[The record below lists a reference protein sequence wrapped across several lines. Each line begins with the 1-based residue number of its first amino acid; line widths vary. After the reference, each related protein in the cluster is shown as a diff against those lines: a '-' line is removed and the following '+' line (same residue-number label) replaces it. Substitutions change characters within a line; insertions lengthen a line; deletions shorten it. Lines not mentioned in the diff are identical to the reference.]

1 MKPEAVKHANQSN
14 MRGDGDNDEQQ
25 TSSQGMGDKG
35 KPLRNDSSLYQRVE
49 DRRQTAGGGG
59 QHASLQPYTH
69 KKQNEHF
76 HLIAYTHD
84 EDEHPDNMREQ
95 LRLRRGSEHA
105 NTQKTGMIGNQAF
118 HEEHNDSSGLANQS
132 NQNAIGMGVINDN
145 INKKAMSEK
154 VEGRATVP
162 QLGG

>member
-1 MKPEAVKHANQSN
+1 
-14 MRGDGDNDEQQ
+14 
-25 TSSQGMGDKG
+25 
-35 KPLRNDSSLYQRVE
+35 
-49 DRRQTAGGGG
+49 
-59 QHASLQPYTH
+59 
-69 KKQNEHF
+69 
-76 HLIAYTHD
+76 
-84 EDEHPDNMREQ
+84 MREQ

-118 HEEHNDSSGLANQS
+118 HEEHNDSSGQANQS